1 MRGSRLFLYAIPCTL
16 YAVFLASCAPTYPK
30 DKVAEA
36 IVQLCREE
44 YHTEVQATIVATTVG
59 VLIPMDGLF
68 EIPSASMSEKEL
80 RRLSEGLPFS
90 KSALD
95 KIEVASRALSR
106 VVLST
111 DAPLEFYTVVAR
123 DIPTGVEFLWSGY
136 ITDLKRLNYLD
147 ISQGD
152 FLRYRTPV
160 VLRIQPERLAQ
171 KTIDSFFRDLNS
183 RTMVQILRRNI
194 AAAAHVEDILT
205 SVLEL
210 RQEGRIG
217 LGALK
222 GAFRSVA
229 LVGSAQV
236 VVYIAFP
243 EALPDVP
250 ACAYLF
256 LLDTSDAKGLIRSIE
271 RLPDPKA
278 IPVRYRFLGPPE
290 TWGNHFQVEPFSLPQ
305 FLADQIARRARLD
318 LTAIPQEAISL
329 RDVAV
334 EGMYR
339 DRRFDFQF
347 HSLEAVKDSQD
358 LVLALVKS
366 AAEVLHSYRFG
377 DFETLSV
384 TDALRGTRWVVP
396 AKELPLY
403 RRRSPPVLRP
413 LP

>member
-1 MRGSRLFLYAIPCTL
+1 MRASRLFLCAVPYALC
-16 YAVFLASCAPTYPK
+16 AFFLASCGPTYPK
-30 DKVAEA
+30 DQVTEA
-36 IVQLCREE
+36 IVKLCREE
-44 YHTEVQATIVATTVG
+44 YHTEIQATIRATTIG
-59 VLIPMDGLF
+59 ILIPMDGLF
-68 EIPSASMSEKEL
+68 EIPSGASSEEDL

-90 KSALD
+90 KSALE

-160 VLRIQPERLAQ
+160 VLRIQPERLGE
-171 KTIDSFFRDLNS
+171 KTIENFFRDLNS
-183 RTMVQILRRNI
+183 RTMVQILRRNVAS
-194 AAAAHVEDILT
+194 AARVEEILA

-222 GAFRSVA
+222 RAQRSVA
-229 LVGSAQV
+229 LAGGAQV
-236 VVYIAFP
+236 VVHVAFP
-243 EALPDVP
+243 ETPPDGP
-250 ACAYLF
+250 AGAYLF
-256 LLDTSDAKGLIRSIE
+256 MVDTSDVKGLIRSIE
-271 RLPDPKA
+271 RLPHLQA
-278 IPVRYRFLGPPE
+278 IPARYSHLGPPE
-290 TWGNHFQVEPFSLPQ
+290 TWGDRFQVEPFSLPQ

-318 LTAIPQEAISL
+318 LAMAPQEAISL
-329 RDVAV
+329 RDVAM
-334 EGMYR
+334 EGTYR

-347 HSLEAVKDSQD
+347 HALEAVKDSHE

-377 DFETLSV
+377 DFETLSI

-396 AKELPLY
+396 AKELSLY
-403 RRRSPPVLRP
+403 RRRSPPTLRP